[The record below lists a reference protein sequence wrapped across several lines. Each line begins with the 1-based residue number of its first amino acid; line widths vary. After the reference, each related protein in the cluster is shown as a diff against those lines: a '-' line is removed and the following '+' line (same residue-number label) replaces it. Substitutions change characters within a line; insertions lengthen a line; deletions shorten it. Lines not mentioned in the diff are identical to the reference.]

1 MREYKLNIE
10 IDVLK
15 VERDEFKFKYH
26 RQFKETLYRDYRL
39 AREEAFV
46 IYYRNKYEKEIIA
59 ADLLRSQ
66 NLILLKDIGELT
78 QENELMKKSEGARDG
93 YIKILED

>member
-1 MREYKLNIE
+1 MEVLQSSVNEGNENPMFAMLKRALKQQVKEHKLNIE
-10 IDVLK
+10 IDVLT

-26 RQFKETLYRDYRL
+26 RQFKETLYRDYKL

-59 ADLLRSQ
+59 AD
-66 NLILLKDIGELT
+66 
-78 QENELMKKSEGARDG
+78 
-93 YIKILED
+93 